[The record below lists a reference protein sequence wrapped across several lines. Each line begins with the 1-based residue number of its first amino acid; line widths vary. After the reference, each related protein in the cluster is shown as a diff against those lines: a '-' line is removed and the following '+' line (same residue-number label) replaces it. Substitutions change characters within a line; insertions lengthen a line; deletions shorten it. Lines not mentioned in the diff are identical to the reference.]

1 MINMQFFLMLDTDGN
16 MIYSKDAATT
26 EINEEMY
33 CK

>member
-1 MINMQFFLMLDTDGN
+1 MQVLSDGIDIDGN